1 VAVRGGEIPRELRL
15 VPQVNFATNSAK
27 IVGPTSFAELDRL
40 ADRAQKAKPTRIE
53 INGYTDNTG
62 KPDFNKK
69 LSQDRA
75 DAVKA
80 ELVKRGVDASIIT
93 ATGFGQENPIADN
106 KTPAG
111 RAVNRRV
118 EFVATL
124 PK

>member
-1 VAVRGGEIPRELRL
+1 MYV
-15 VPQVNFATNSAK
+15 
-27 IVGPTSFAELDRL
+27 VGH
-40 ADRAQKAKPTRIE
+40 
-53 INGYTDNTG
+53 TDNTG
-62 KPDFNKK
+62 VLEANMK